1 MGFSVS
7 DTTMR
12 TRDRH
17 RSGSRPQPLRPCSW
31 PIEQLP
37 GLSQED
43 QTRLQDHGIHT
54 TQQLLQQVGTPAQK
68 QRLAAQLQIHVQH
81 VNKWVA
87 LADLAKIPSVG
98 CQYCGLLLHAG
109 VASCAQLAQT
119 PLHRLHPQ
127 IMRLQVA
134 MMQRPDLCPP
144 VEAVAIWMQQ
154 ARSLTASSMLKTT
167 ESK

>member
-1 MGFSVS
+1 
-7 DTTMR
+7 MR

-17 RSGSRPQPLRPCSW
+17 RSGSRTQPLRSCSW

-43 QTRLQDHGIHT
+43 QTRLQNQGIHT
-54 TQQLLQQVGTPAQK
+54 TFQLLQQGATPAQK
-68 QRLAAQLQIHVQH
+68 QRLAGQLQIHVQH

-87 LADLAKIPSVG
+87 LADLARIPSVG

-109 VASCAQLAQT
+109 VASCVQLAQT

-127 IMRLQVA
+127 LLRLQVA

-154 ARSLTASSMLKTT
+154 ARSLTASSILRSEKTG
-167 ESK
+167 SR